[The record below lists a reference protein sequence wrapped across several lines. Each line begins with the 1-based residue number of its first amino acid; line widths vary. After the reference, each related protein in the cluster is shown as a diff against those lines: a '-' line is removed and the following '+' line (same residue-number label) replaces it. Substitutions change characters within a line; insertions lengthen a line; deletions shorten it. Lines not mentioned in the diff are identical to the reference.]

1 MALQDLMQNLDEQIK
16 EHNDAK
22 AALDAG
28 TAALEEL
35 RKAIQQR
42 QGDIDTEAAQE
53 KSELE
58 DVRAALQAIRDEA
71 DRQLAALGAGGGT
84 TGQGGATTTTAP
96 TPGPQSGQST
106 RLHHR
111 K

>member
-1 MALQDLMQNLDEQIK
+1 MALQELMQNLDEQIK
-16 EHNDAK
+16 EHNEAK

-28 TAALEEL
+28 TTALEEL

-42 QGDIDTEAAQE
+42 QGDIDIEAAQE

-58 DVRAALQAIRDEA
+58 DVRGALQAIRDEA

-84 TGQGGATTTTAP
+84 TTQGGATTTAAP
-96 TPGPQSGQST
+96 TPGPQAGQST
-106 RLHHR
+106 RLHH
-111 K
+111 KK